1 MPWPNNSMPSVADAG
16 GAMMGGMGVSGL
28 FLHHRHA
35 SLTQYVPQ
43 WCLPKRH
50 RIGYT
55 SVPRIQG

>member
-1 MPWPNNSMPSVADAG
+1 MLSAADAG
-16 GAMMGGMGVSGL
+16 GAMIGGIGTVGL
-28 FLHHRHA
+28 FLRP
-35 SLTQYVPQ
+35 LLQYVPQ